1 MHAAPPVRMV
11 VAPDE
16 AWHLFVALCIG
27 IAVGNL
33 VAWIAQLAQAA
44 SVSVVTVGLAAML
57 ATFVLSRVA
66 LRRRDHVGG
75 VLFWDGASWVWT
87 LGTAPPLSGD
97 AQVMI
102 DLGNWLLLRV
112 KPVEVARPAVWLAAS
127 RRSVGTVWPAARAAL
142 YARGLGS
149 EPALAL
155 LS

>member
-1 MHAAPPVRMV
+1 MV
-11 VAPDE
+11 VAPDD
-16 AWHLFVALCIG
+16 AWHAFVALCIG

-33 VAWIAQLAQAA
+33 VAWVAQLAQAA
-44 SVSVVTVGLAAML
+44 SVLVATAGLAAML
-57 ATFVLSRVA
+57 AAIVMSRAV

-97 AQVMI
+97 AQVMV
-102 DLGNWLLLRV
+102 DLGSWLLLRV
-112 KPVEVARPAVWLAAS
+112 KPVEMACPAVWLAAS
-127 RRSVGTVWPAARAAL
+127 RRSVGAVWPAARAAL